1 MKARLALLALSLSAL
16 ASPASAISLED
27 LFRGAIDKQKAGG
40 KAVREV
46 PLAGIGPEITKA
58 SLSQRSDALPAGRE
72 VYVVF
77 TRPGCKSCDTAIERI
92 RKQGYKPELL
102 DVSKSATARE
112 AYGLVGAQGLP
123 TVLVGRYRLNGYS
136 DKLFVRALTDAINDR
151 TADQKGSGA

>member
-1 MKARLALLALSLSAL
+1 MKTRLALFALALSAL
-16 ASPASAISLED
+16 AASTSAMSLED
-27 LFRGAIDKQKAGG
+27 LFRGSIDKHKASG
-40 KAVREV
+40 KTVREV
-46 PLAGIGPEITKA
+46 PLSGIGPEITKA

-77 TRPGCKSCDTAIERI
+77 TRAGCKSCDTAVERI

-102 DVSKSATARE
+102 DVGKSATARE

-136 DKLFVRALTDAINDR
+136 DKLFVRALTDAINDK